1 MKQTW
6 NVLNYYQVFW
16 IGFFSFRCI
25 MQFFIRKMNITSLD
39 YRTLYAL
46 DLVVSLSCLMHQKC
60 FDPSGLG
67 CLVKLEID
75 ISWRI
80 RDLVLHSAG
89 RSESPDLLEP
99 ISAKKKQIRNLL
111 PLYYSL
117 LDRFHS
123 LSIKWLLKALEMSD
137 MKCFWFINGVC
148 CRLIVGSFVFPWIC
162 ISIIII
168 KCTALQTYT
177 YITIGI
183 AS

>member
-1 MKQTW
+1 MNWLFVKQTW
-6 NVLNYYQVFW
+6 NVLNYYRAFW
-16 IGFFSFRCI
+16 IWFFSFKI
-25 MQFFIRKMNITSLD
+25 NITSLD

-148 CRLIVGSFVFPWIC
+148 CRLL
-162 ISIIII
+162 
-168 KCTALQTYT
+168 ALSCFLEF
-177 YITIGI
+177 
-183 AS
+183 AFL

>member
-1 MKQTW
+1 M
-6 NVLNYYQVFW
+6 FW
-16 IGFFSFRCI
+16 ITIGPFEFDFFSFRLLRCI
-25 MQFFIRKMNITSLD
+25 MQFFIRKINITSLD

-60 FDPSGLG
+60 YDPSGLG
-67 CLVKLEID
+67 CLEKLEID

>member
-6 NVLNYYQVFW
+6 NVLNYYQAFW

-25 MQFFIRKMNITSLD
+25 MQFFIRKINITSLG

-148 CRLIVGSFVFPWIC
+148 CRLLALSCFLEFAFP
-162 ISIIII
+162 
-168 KCTALQTYT
+168 
-177 YITIGI
+177 
-183 AS
+183 

>member
-6 NVLNYYQVFW
+6 NVLNYYQAFW

-67 CLVKLEID
+67 CLEKLEID

-123 LSIKWLLKALEMSD
+123 LSIKWLLKAIWSASGSLTVS
-137 MKCFWFINGVC
+137 V
-148 CRLIVGSFVFPWIC
+148 VGCWLFRVSLNLHFYNYYKMYC
-162 ISIIII
+162 S
-168 KCTALQTYT
+168 ADLL
-177 YITIGI
+177 ITIGI